1 MNYAQ
6 AVYENWL
13 NTNHAE
19 EARSE
24 YEAKLDAKF
33 YEIRTSMDIHQY
45 AEEIERDCFGG
56 IGEKEQAIHKALT
69 EVFCGADG
77 EHLSRLI
84 AQYRSDWLDAKATRM
99 AVDALSG
106 GSDV

>member
-1 MNYAQ
+1 MSYDNDFLHDHQ
-6 AVYENWL
+6 ADELAAYQ
-13 NTNHAE
+13 
-19 EARSE
+19 
-24 YEAKLDAKF
+24 AKLDAKF
-33 YEIRTSMDIHQY
+33 HEIRSAMDIHQY

-56 IGEKEQAIHKALT
+56 IGEKERAIHKALSDI
-69 EVFCGADG
+69 FCGADG

-84 AQYRSDWLDAKATRM
+84 AQYASDWLDAKATRM

>member
-1 MNYAQ
+1 MNLIDYQ
-6 AVYENWL
+6 EESL
-13 NTNHAE
+13 AE
-19 EARSE
+19 
-24 YEAKLDAKF
+24 YQAKLDAKF
-33 YEIRTSMDIHQY
+33 HEIRSAMDIHQY

-56 IGEKEQAIHKALT
+56 ISERERAIHKALS

-77 EHLSRLI
+77 DYLSRLI